1 VTTISYKDGI
11 MAAEGKM
18 TLGDMVIKLDTE
30 KVFWVNNHLVGVCG
44 RARAINTFVTWLQKM
59 TDYHIVN
66 QEVGELVDLVPP
78 ALEDDEGYSALVVT
92 PSRQVLMY
100 EGNTPIDMG
109 LDVPMSVGS
118 GSCFALAAMKA
129 GNSAEEA
136 VKVACSLDVY
146 SGGEITVV
154 QLEDEPEPLTREVA
168 ENLSKEELIEL
179 MFGEEEESATEVVV
193 TKEDFVNVENFDAV
207 GDNDFDDNL
216 THIYSW
222 ADTIVLW
229 QVKGTKDYIFE
240 VIGGGYPVGIDTLKG
255 FTEYAKSNM
264 NIEEL
269 RDICNDMQI
278 DYIKSNT
285 QQQLIQKIFKEVKSK
300 IPKQ

>member
-1 VTTISYKDGI
+1 MTTISYKDGI
-11 MAAEGKM
+11 MCSDGRM
-18 TLGDMVIKLDTE
+18 SLGDMIIKDDTQ

-136 VKVACSLDVY
+136 VKVACELDVY

-154 QLEDEPEPLTREVA
+154 QLEDEPEPLTREIA
-168 ENLSKEELIEL
+168 ENLSKEELL
-179 MFGEEEESATEVVV
+179 NMMFGDEDTEPDN
-193 TKEDFVNVENFDAV
+193 TKEVPFDVNINHEDC
-207 GDNDFDDNL
+207 L
-216 THIYSW
+216 SHIYSW
-222 ADTIVLW
+222 TDTIVLW
-229 QVKGTKDYIFE
+229 QEKDTQEYLFE
-240 VIGGGYPVGIDTLKG
+240 VDGIEYSVGAYT
-255 FTEYAKSNM
+255 FTEYNKADMDVDEVRS
-264 NIEEL
+264 
-269 RDICNDMQI
+269 ICEDMQVT
-278 DYIKSNT
+278 YSKSNT

-300 IPKQ
+300 IPQQQ

>member
-1 VTTISYKDGI
+1 MCSDGR
-11 MAAEGKM
+11 MS
-18 TLGDMVIKLDTE
+18 LGDMIIKDDTQ

-136 VKVACSLDVY
+136 VKVACELDVY

-154 QLEDEPEPLTREVA
+154 QLEDEPEPLTREIA
-168 ENLSKEELIEL
+168 ENLSKEELL
-179 MFGEEEESATEVVV
+179 NMMFGEEGGTGDLEDTSLVYCWTDGIALI
-193 TKEDFVNVENFDAV
+193 KEGDEYVLDCDGVEYTV
-207 GDNDFDDNL
+207 GAY
-216 THIYSW
+216 T
-222 ADTIVLW
+222 
-229 QVKGTKDYIFE
+229 
-240 VIGGGYPVGIDTLKG
+240 
-255 FTEYAKSNM
+255 FTEYNK
-264 NIEEL
+264 
-269 RDICNDMQI
+269 NDMEI
-278 DYIKSNT
+278 DEVRSICEDMQVTYSKSNT

-300 IPKQ
+300 IPQ

>member
-1 VTTISYKDGI
+1 MTTISYKDGI
-11 MAAEGKM
+11 MCSDGRM
-18 TLGDMVIKLDTE
+18 SLGDMIIKDDTE

-136 VKVACSLDVY
+136 VKVACELDVY

-168 ENLSKEELIEL
+168 ENLSKDELL
-179 MFGEEEESATEVVV
+179 NMMFGEEEESATEVVA
-193 TKEDFVNVENFDAV
+193 TKEDFVN
-207 GDNDFDDNL
+207 GDNDNDDSL

-222 ADTIVLW
+222 TDTAVLW
-229 QVKGTKDYIFE
+229 QEKDTQEYLFE
-240 VIGGGYPVGIDTLKG
+240 VDGIEYSIGAYT
-255 FTEYAKSNM
+255 FTEYNKNDMEIDEVRS
-264 NIEEL
+264 
-269 RDICNDMQI
+269 ICTDMQI
-278 DYIKSNT
+278 DYVKSNT
-285 QQQLIQKIFKEVKSK
+285 QQQLIQKVFKEVKSK
-300 IPKQ
+300 IPQQ

>member
-1 VTTISYKDGI
+1 MTTIAYRDGI

-92 PSRQVLMY
+92 QSRQVLMY

-136 VKVACSLDVY
+136 VKVACELDVY

-154 QLEDEPEPLTREVA
+154 QLEEESEPLTREVA
-168 ENLSKEELIEL
+168 ENLSKEELIEM
-179 MFGEEEESATEVVV
+179 MFGEEEESTTEVVA
-193 TKEDFVNVENFDAV
+193 TKEDFGN
-207 GDNDFDDNL
+207 GDNDDDDNL

-222 ADTIVLW
+222 TDTVVLW
-229 QVKGTKDYIFE
+229 QERDTQEYLFDVDGVEYTVGSYAFAEYNKNDMEIDE
-240 VIGGGYPVGIDTLKG
+240 VR
-255 FTEYAKSNM
+255 S
-264 NIEEL
+264 
-269 RDICNDMQI
+269 ICTDMQI
-278 DYIKSNT
+278 DYVKSNT

-300 IPKQ
+300 IQQQ

>member
-1 VTTISYKDGI
+1 MTTICYKSGI
-11 MAAEGKM
+11 MSSDGRM
-18 TLGDMVIKLDTE
+18 SLGDMIIKEDTQ

-109 LDVPMSVGS
+109 SDVPMSVGS

-129 GNSAEEA
+129 GSSAEEA
-136 VKVACSLDVY
+136 VKVACELDVY

-154 QLEDEPEPLTREVA
+154 QLEEEPEPLTREVA
-168 ENLSKEELIEL
+168 ENLSKEDLINA
-179 MFGEEEESATEVVV
+179 MFGEEEESATEVVA
-193 TKEDFVNVENFDAV
+193 TKEDFVN
-207 GDNDFDDNL
+207 GDNDNDDSL

-222 ADTIVLW
+222 TDTIVLW
-229 QVKGTKDYIFE
+229 QEKDTQEYLFDVDGVEYTVGSYAFAEYNKNDMEIDE
-240 VIGGGYPVGIDTLKG
+240 VR
-255 FTEYAKSNM
+255 S
-264 NIEEL
+264 
-269 RDICNDMQI
+269 ICDDMQI
-278 DYIKSNT
+278 EYVKSNT
-285 QQQLIQKIFKEVKSK
+285 QSQLISKIFKEVKSK
-300 IPKQ
+300 IPQQQ

>member
-1 VTTISYKDGI
+1 MTTIAYKNGI
-11 MAAEGKM
+11 MVSDGRM
-18 TLGDMVIKLDTE
+18 SLGDMIIKDNTE

-78 ALEDDEGYSALVVT
+78 ALEDDEGYTALVVT

-109 LDVPMSVGS
+109 VDIPMSVGS

-136 VKVACSLDVY
+136 VKVACELDVY

-168 ENLSKEELIEL
+168 ENLSKDELL
-179 MFGEEEESATEVVV
+179 NMMFGEDQEVEHVATE
-193 TKEDFVNVENFDAV
+193 EDSISVKDFGAV
-207 GDNDFDDNL
+207 GDGVTDDDNL
-216 THIYSW
+216 ICVHCWT
-222 ADTIVLW
+222 DNIVLW
-229 QVKGTKDYIFE
+229 QEKDTQEYLFE
-240 VIGGGYPVGIDTLKG
+240 VDGIEYTVGAYT
-255 FTEYAKSNM
+255 FTEYNRADM
-264 NIEEL
+264 DIEEV
-269 RDICNDMQI
+269 RSICDDMQI
-278 DYIKSNT
+278 TYSKSNT

-300 IPKQ
+300 IPQK

>member
-1 VTTISYKDGI
+1 
-11 MAAEGKM
+11 M

-44 RARAINTFVTWLQKM
+44 RARAINTFVIWLQKM
-59 TDYHIVN
+59 TDYHIVS

-109 LDVPMSVGS
+109 SDVPMSVGS

-129 GNSAEEA
+129 GASAEEA
-136 VKVACSLDVY
+136 VKVACELDVY

-168 ENLSKEELIEL
+168 ESLSKEDLL
-179 MFGEEEESATEVVV
+179 SVMFGEEEVEPDSSDTNNDVFSEEDIELKPLHIWTEQIILWEHVD
-193 TKEDFVNVENFDAV
+193 TKE
-207 GDNDFDDNL
+207 
-216 THIYSW
+216 
-222 ADTIVLW
+222 VL
-229 QVKGTKDYIFE
+229 FE
-240 VIGGGYPVGIDTLKG
+240 VDGVEYTVKDDKFVEYHSDDMDID
-255 FTEYAKSNM
+255 
-264 NIEEL
+264 EL
-269 RDICNDMQI
+269 RSVCDDMQI
-278 DYIKSNT
+278 EYVKSNT
-285 QQQLIQKIFKEVKSK
+285 QSQLISKIFKEVKSK
-300 IPKQ
+300 IPQ

>member
-1 VTTISYKDGI
+1 MTTISYKDGI
-11 MAAEGKM
+11 MCSDGRM
-18 TLGDMVIKLDTE
+18 SLGDMIIKDDTE

-129 GNSAEEA
+129 GSSAKEA
-136 VKVACSLDVY
+136 VKVACELDVY

-154 QLEDEPEPLTREVA
+154 QLEDEPDPLTRKVA
-168 ENLSKEELIEL
+168 ENLSKDELLNIL
-179 MFGEEEESATEVVV
+179 FGDEDTEPAN
-193 TKEDFVNVENFDAV
+193 TKEAPFDVNINHEDC
-207 GDNDFDDNL
+207 L
-216 THIYSW
+216 SHIYSW
-222 ADTIVLW
+222 TDTIVLW
-229 QVKGTKDYIFE
+229 QEKDTQEYLFE
-240 VIGGGYPVGIDTLKG
+240 VDGIEYSVGAYT
-255 FTEYAKSNM
+255 FTEYNRADM
-264 NIEEL
+264 DIEEV
-269 RDICNDMQI
+269 RSICEDMQVT
-278 DYIKSNT
+278 YSKSNT
-285 QQQLIQKIFKEVKSK
+285 QQQLVQKIFKEVKSK
-300 IPKQ
+300 TSQQ

>member
-1 VTTISYKDGI
+1 MTTIAYKDGI
-11 MAAEGKM
+11 MCSDGRM
-18 TLGDMVIKLDTE
+18 SLGDMIIKDDTE

-136 VKVACSLDVY
+136 VKVACELDVY

-154 QLEDEPEPLTREVA
+154 QLEEESEPLTREVA
-168 ENLSKEELIEL
+168 ENLSKDELIN
-179 MFGEEEESATEVVV
+179 MFFGEQEESVAEVVN
-193 TKEDFVNVENFDAV
+193 KEDFVN
-207 GDNDFDDNL
+207 GDDDVDDNL

-222 ADTIVLW
+222 TDTIVLW
-229 QVKGTKDYIFE
+229 QEKDTKEYLFE
-240 VIGGGYPVGIDTLKG
+240 VDRIEYSLGAYT
-255 FTEYAKSNM
+255 FTEYSKNDM
-264 NIEEL
+264 
-269 RDICNDMQI
+269 DIDEVRSICDDMQI
-278 DYIKSNT
+278 EYVKSNT
-285 QQQLIQKIFKEVKSK
+285 QQQLIQKMFKEVKSK
-300 IPKQ
+300 IPQQ